1 MFRGKKILV
10 LVPARSGSKGI
21 KNKNLKKVQNKT
33 LIEYTS
39 NFIDKINIADLKV
52 LSTDGEKIIK
62 EGQKHNFFTIR
73 RPKKLS
79 SDKISDYQVIEH
91 TLNFK
96 FIKNKNFNYLI
107 YLQPTSPL
115 RKVIHLRQ
123 ALNEVIKKKYN
134 SAWSVSKIDKKNNP
148 MKVLKISNN
157 KLKLYLK
164 EGKKIVARQQ
174 LEDVYI
180 RNGVFYIFDIKAL
193 LRNKSIYLNKVYPSI
208 TNYKIINIDDKKD
221 LLEFKYRMKKIK

>member
-1 MFRGKKILV
+1 M
-10 LVPARSGSKGI
+10 
-21 KNKNLKKVQNKT
+21 
-33 LIEYTS
+33 
-39 NFIDKINIADLKV
+39 
-52 LSTDGEKIIK
+52 
-62 EGQKHNFFTIR
+62 
-73 RPKKLS
+73 
-79 SDKISDYQVIEH
+79 
-91 TLNFK
+91 
-96 FIKNKNFNYLI
+96 
-107 YLQPTSPL
+107 
-115 RKVIHLRQ
+115 RKVVHLRQ

-193 LRNKSIYLNKVYPSI
+193 LKNKSIYLNKIYPSI

-221 LLEFKYRMKKIK
+221 LLEFKYRMKKLNKKLVF

>member
-1 MFRGKKILV
+1 M
-10 LVPARSGSKGI
+10 
-21 KNKNLKKVQNKT
+21 
-33 LIEYTS
+33 
-39 NFIDKINIADLKV
+39 
-52 LSTDGEKIIK
+52 
-62 EGQKHNFFTIR
+62 
-73 RPKKLS
+73 
-79 SDKISDYQVIEH
+79 
-91 TLNFK
+91 
-96 FIKNKNFNYLI
+96 
-107 YLQPTSPL
+107 
-115 RKVIHLRQ
+115 RKVVHLRQ
-123 ALNEVIKKKYN
+123 ALNEVIKKYN

-193 LRNKSIYLNKVYPSI
+193 LKNKSIYLNKIYPSI

-221 LLEFKYRMKKIK
+221 LLEFKYRIRKLNKKLVF